1 MGEAQA
7 HVLVAS
13 EASVFRLM
21 RFEAPRL
28 IPGIV
33 ATQEYPGW
41 CYKVHGPLLQEIC
54 DAEHYFLQ

>member
-1 MGEAQA
+1 
-7 HVLVAS
+7 VLVAS

-41 CYKVHGPLLQEIC
+41 CYKVHGPLLQVIC
-54 DAEHYFLQ
+54 DAEQSFLQ